1 MAKKEKEIKE
11 ENVPVTEPIPNTENS
26 NKEVEKLNN
35 EILKLREENNR
46 LNELINELDNKVKL
60 AQAELVNYRKRKDEE
75 TANLLKFANQDLIV
89 DIVPV
94 LDNFERAVNTDES
107 KLDEKTAKYLQGFKL
122 LATNFKDALTKYGV
136 EEIPTVGQTF
146 DPMVHE
152 ALMTKSDSGQPD
164 EIVLECLM
172 KGYTLKGKVIRP
184 AKVIVNKLD

>member
-1 MAKKEKEIKE
+1 MSKKEKEIKE
-11 ENVPVTEPIPNTENS
+11 ESVPITEPVTEPTTIVDNS
-26 NKEVEKLNN
+26 NKEVEELKN

-46 LNELINELDNKVKL
+46 LNEFTKELDNKVKL

-75 TANLLKFANQDLIV
+75 TANLLKYANQDLIV

-136 EEIPTVGQTF
+136 EEITTVGQTF

-152 ALMTKSDSGQPD
+152 ALMTKNDPTQGD
-164 EIVLECLM
+164 EIVL
-172 KGYTLKGKVIRP
+172 
-184 AKVIVNKLD
+184 

>member
-1 MAKKEKEIKE
+1 MSKKDKEIRE
-11 ENVPVTEPIPNTENS
+11 ESVPVTEPTTNVDNS
-26 NKEVEKLNN
+26 NKEVESLKN

-46 LNELINELDNKVKL
+46 LSESNKELDNKVKL

-75 TANLLKFANQDLIV
+75 TANLLKYANQDLIV

-136 EEIPTVGQTF
+136 EEIATVGQTF

-152 ALMTKSDSGQPD
+152 ALMTKNDPASAD
-164 EIVLECLM
+164 EVVLECLM

>member
-1 MAKKEKEIKE
+1 MSKKDKEIRE
-11 ENVPVTEPIPNTENS
+11 ESVPVTEPTTNVDNS
-26 NKEVEKLNN
+26 NNEVESLNN
-35 EILKLREENNR
+35 EINKLKEENNR
-46 LNELINELDNKVKL
+46 LNEINKELDNKVKL

-75 TANLLKFANQDLIV
+75 TANLLKYANQDLIV

-136 EEIPTVGQTF
+136 EEIATVGQTF

-152 ALMTKSDSGQPD
+152 ALMTKNDPASAD
-164 EIVLECLM
+164 EVVLECLM

>member
-1 MAKKEKEIKE
+1 MSKKDKEIKE
-11 ENVPVTEPIPNTENS
+11 ENVPIMEQAPETNNS
-26 NKEVEKLNN
+26 NKEIEDLKN
-35 EILKLREENNR
+35 EVLKLREENNR
-46 LNELINELDNKVKL
+46 LNDLSKELDNRVKL

-75 TANLLKFANQDLIV
+75 TANLLKYANQDLIV

-122 LATNFKDALTKYGV
+122 LATNFKDALAKYGV
-136 EEIPTVGQTF
+136 EEIATVGQVF

-152 ALMTKSDSGQPD
+152 ALMTKSDPGQPD

-172 KGYTLKGKVIRP
+172 KGYVLKGKVIRP